1 MATALIVP
9 VAEDAPRRDPAPGNL
24 ELIRQ
29 LVNTRDVE
37 SGWEGF
43 SNPADA
49 AGWFADRG
57 LLPAR
62 QRLTDADLATTVALR
77 EALREALAANE
88 GHADQAAAHE
98 ALDHLAAHYPLH
110 VRLDGRAH
118 LEGGG
123 SGIAPA
129 MGAILAVVYDAMTL
143 GTWDR
148 LKICRNDECQW
159 AYYDHSRNH
168 SGAWCTMAVCGN
180 RMKGRTFRERR
191 AATAAG

>member
-1 MATALIVP
+1 MATFLTVP
-9 VAEDAPRRDPAPGNL
+9 VAEDAARRDPAPGNL

-37 SGWEGF
+37 SGWEGLA
-43 SNPADA
+43 NPADA
-49 AGWFADRG
+49 ADWFADRG

-62 QRLTDADLATTVALR
+62 RRLTDSDLATTVALR
-77 EALREALAANE
+77 EALRDAVAANG

-110 VRLDGRAH
+110 LRVNGRAH
-118 LEGGG
+118 LEARG

-129 MGAILAVVYDAMTL
+129 MGALLAVVYDAMTM

-180 RMKGRTFRERR
+180 RMKGRSFRERR

>member
-1 MATALIVP
+1 LETSLTVP

-29 LVNTRDVE
+29 MVNTRDVE
-37 SGWEGF
+37 SGWEGL
-43 SNPADA
+43 NTPADA
-49 AGWFADRG
+49 ADWLAERG
-57 LLPAR
+57 LMPPR
-62 QRLTDADLATTVALR
+62 RRLTDADLATTVALR
-77 EALREALAANE
+77 EALRDALAANA
-88 GHADQAAAHE
+88 GHADRAAAHS
-98 ALDHLAAHYPLH
+98 ALDHLAAHYPLR
-110 VRLDGRAH
+110 VRVNGRAH
-118 LEGGG
+118 LEARG

-129 MGAILAVVYDAMTL
+129 MGALLAVVYDAMTT

-180 RMKGRTFRERR
+180 RMKGRSFRERR

>member
-1 MATALIVP
+1 MATSLTVP
-9 VAEDAPRRDPAPGNL
+9 VAEDAPRRDPAPGDL

-37 SGWEGF
+37 SGWEGLA
-43 SNPADA
+43 NPADA
-49 AGWFADRG
+49 AEWFTARG

-62 QRLTDADLATTVALR
+62 RRLTDADLATTVAIR
-77 EALREALAANE
+77 EALRDALAANG
-88 GHADQAAAHE
+88 GHADRDAAHQ
-98 ALDHLAAHYPLH
+98 ALDHLAAHYPLRMR
-110 VRLDGRAH
+110 VNGRAH
-118 LEGGG
+118 LEARG

-129 MGAILAVVYDAMTL
+129 MGAVLAVVYDAMTT

-180 RMKGRTFRERR
+180 RMKGRSFRERR

>member
-1 MATALIVP
+1 M
-9 VAEDAPRRDPAPGNL
+9 AEDAARRDPAPGDL

-37 SGWEGF
+37 SGWEGLT
-43 SNPADA
+43 NPADA
-49 AGWFADRG
+49 AAWFADRG

-62 QRLTDADLATTVALR
+62 RRLTDADLATTVALR
-77 EALREALAANE
+77 EALREALAANG

-110 VRLDGRAH
+110 VRVNGRAH
-118 LEGGG
+118 LEARG

-129 MGAILAVVYDAMTL
+129 MGTLLAVVYDAMTV

-180 RMKGRTFRERR
+180 RMKGRSFRERR
-191 AATAAG
+191 AATTAG